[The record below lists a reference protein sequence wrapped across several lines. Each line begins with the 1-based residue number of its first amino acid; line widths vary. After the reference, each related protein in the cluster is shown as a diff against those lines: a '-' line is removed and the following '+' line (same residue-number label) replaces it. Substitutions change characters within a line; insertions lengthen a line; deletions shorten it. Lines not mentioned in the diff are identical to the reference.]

1 MACTLLFQLFLLV
14 NTTFAFVHPGLLVS
28 ETDITRIKSKLT
40 QKLDPWQSSW
50 DKLTSI
56 SYGQSNY
63 TNNAVARVYRDA
75 TADITANAELLWHDA
90 AAAFALGLRWK
101 IEGDAQ
107 YAEAAAAILTAWGE
121 KLENF
126 DDEGM
131 DDQYLTTGLQGH
143 ELVNAAELIRD
154 YAPFAESGL
163 ATFTAMFER
172 TFLAKNLYF
181 LNHSAGSE
189 HNVKHF
195 FANWELCNMASV
207 MAFGVFTDNSTLF
220 DYAIDYF
227 KTGSGNG
234 GINNCISNLVTEPET
249 GKIMGQPQEAG
260 RDQGHTGLDFQLLG
274 VLAQQAWNQGE
285 DLYGFNNSKILLGAE
300 YYARYNLNND
310 VPFEP
315 YTNGIV
321 SFTEV
326 SDDSRGSY
334 RPTWELLYAHYGQIK
349 GVDAPW
355 TKEYM
360 NYTVTTMGGFEGGAG
375 SWGEG
380 SGHYDGLGWGSLL
393 YHLDPED
400 IATAGN
406 NSLVAS
412 NSTSTTMASV
422 STSTSA
428 SSSTAA
434 VAYSSSVTSKKAIA
448 TTLSVASSANTL
460 QTIVIPTTSALDT
473 ASPTLTSAAVVS
485 TSTATE
491 DEGEEDDDEC
501 FEME

>member
-1 MACTLLFQLFLLV
+1 MAHTLHFQLFLFV

-101 IEGDAQ
+101 IERDAQ

-121 KLENF
+121 KLDNF
-126 DDEGM
+126 DDEGV

-207 MAFGVFTDNSTLF
+207 MAFGVLTDNSTLF
-220 DYAIDYF
+220 DYAVDYF

-321 SFTEV
+321 SYTEV

-380 SGHYDGLGWGSLL
+380 SGHYDSLGWGSLL

-406 NSLVAS
+406 NSLAAS
-412 NSTSTTMASV
+412 NSTSTTIASV
-422 STSTSA
+422 SASTSA
-428 SSSTAA
+428 PSSIAS
-434 VAYSSSVTSKKAIA
+434 VAYSSSVTSKEAIVMII
-448 TTLSVASSANTL
+448 SIASSARNSTNFS
-460 QTIVIPTTSALDT
+460 TPT
-473 ASPTLTSAAVVS
+473 V
-485 TSTATE
+485 TE
-491 DEGEEDDDEC
+491 EEEEDDDEC

>member
-1 MACTLLFQLFLLV
+1 MARTLLFQLFLFV
-14 NTTFAFVHPGLLVS
+14 NSTFAFVHPGLLVS

-75 TADITANAELLWHDA
+75 ATDITANAELLWHDA

-121 KLENF
+121 KLEDF
-126 DDEGM
+126 DDV

-163 ATFTAMFER
+163 TTFNAMFER

-207 MAFGVFTDNSTLF
+207 MAFGVLTDNSTLF
-220 DYAIDYF
+220 DYAVNYF

-234 GINNCISNLVTEPET
+234 GINNCISNLVNEPET

-260 RDQGHTGLDFQLLG
+260 RDQGHTGLDFQMLG

-285 DLYGFNNSKILLGAE
+285 DLYGYNNSKILLGAE

-321 SFTEV
+321 SYTTV
-326 SDDSRGSY
+326 SDDSRGAY

-406 NSLVAS
+406 NSLSTS
-412 NSTSTTMASV
+412 NSTSSFTSTTIASM
-422 STSTSA
+422 STSTSVPSSTAVVAA
-428 SSSTAA
+428 SSSI
-434 VAYSSSVTSKKAIA
+434 TSKEAIA
-448 TTLSVASSANTL
+448 TTLSVASSASTL
-460 QTIVIPTTSALDT
+460 QTVVIPTTSVIES
-473 ASPTLTSAAVVS
+473 ASPSLTSAAVVS
-485 TSTATE
+485 TPTATE
-491 DEGEEDDDEC
+491 DEEEDDEC

>member
-1 MACTLLFQLFLLV
+1 MARTLLFQLFLFV

-28 ETDITRIKSKLT
+28 ETDITRIQSKLS

-56 SYGQSNY
+56 SYSQSNY
-63 TNNAVARVYRDA
+63 TSNAVARIYRD
-75 TADITANAELLWHDA
+75 TTIDVTANAQLLWHDA

-121 KLENF
+121 KFEDF
-126 DDEGM
+126 DDEGV
-131 DDQYLTTGLQGH
+131 DDQYLTAGLQGH

-154 YAPFAESGL
+154 YAPFAKSGL

-189 HNVKHF
+189 HNIKHF

-207 MAFGVFTDNSTLF
+207 MAFGVLTDNSTLF
-220 DYAIDYF
+220 DYAVDYF

-285 DLYGFNNSKILLGAE
+285 DLYSYNNSKILLGAE

-321 SFTEV
+321 SFTVV
-326 SDDSRGSY
+326 SNISRGSY
-334 RPTWELLYAHYGQIK
+334 RPTWELLHAHYAQIK

-360 NYTVTTMGGFEGGAG
+360 NYTITMMGGFEGGTG

-400 IATAGN
+400 VVRAGN
-406 NSLVAS
+406 NSRPTA
-412 NSTSTTMASV
+412 NSTVPATNTTMS
-422 STSTSA
+422 STFTSTSA
-428 SSSTAA
+428 PSSTAVVA
-434 VAYSSSVTSKKAIA
+434 VSGSVTSKETIA
-448 TTLSVASSANTL
+448 TTLPVASSAL
-460 QTIVIPTTSALDT
+460 LVLYKLLL
-473 ASPTLTSAAVVS
+473 SPQHLFSHPPPQVS
-485 TSTATE
+485 QAQL
-491 DEGEEDDDEC
+491 
-501 FEME
+501 